1 MFVSYLFWLPVVV
14 SIYLCASV
22 CISKQVWL
30 FFFFFVCVGCV
41 CLCQR
46 TYVLLV
52 EILFKYVPLS
62 FGVCVCAFSPP
73 FVCACEC
80 VNVCVFRHRAP
91 VAEAPQ
97 TDSRPAWC
105 AVDSSGIPMRGAA
118 GLRGSGSKSI
128 ILPIAWA
135 PRIKLA

>member
-1 MFVSYLFWLPVVV
+1 MVMSVLVFFGSCCCDIL
-14 SIYLCASV
+14 SIYLCVCVFLCRHGSFFCMCRV
-22 CISKQVWL
+22 CI
-30 FFFFFVCVGCV
+30 CVSATTMLV
-41 CLCQR
+41 
-46 TYVLLV
+46 V

-62 FGVCVCAFSPP
+62 FGVCVCKFSPS

-91 VAEAPQ
+91 VAEAQQ

-105 AVDSSGIPMRGAA
+105 GVDSSGIPMRGAA